1 MTKLILAVQADT
13 TQKAKKIFSATEG
26 WIDIYK
32 IGIDLYTYAGS
43 RLIDYLLHRDAKV
56 FLDLKFCDIPSIV
69 AAAAEVCVR
78 LGVSMFTI
86 HTMGGE
92 VMMKQTVDHLKE
104 YCAKKRI
111 KQPPLVIGVT
121 VLTSI
126 SEREFKNVWGTKS
139 KAGILGQ
146 VLKLSGLAKKCGL
159 DGVVCASKE
168 IEAIKKECGKDF
180 ITVVPGIRVPPS
192 MLSEEERENEMQ
204 NITNDDQ
211 SRIATPAEAAKLGA
225 DYIVI
230 GRPIIRAIDKVS
242 LIEKILQDL
251 KIYSSK

>member
-13 TQKAKKIFSATEG
+13 TQKAKKIISATEG

-32 IGIDLYTYAGS
+32 IGIDLYTHAGS
-43 RLIDYLLHRDAKV
+43 RLIDYLLRRDAKV

-69 AAAAEVCVR
+69 ATSAEVCIR

-92 VMMKQTVDHLKE
+92 AMMKQTVEHVKE
-104 YCAKKRI
+104 YCIKKRI
-111 KQPPLVIGVT
+111 KQPPLIIGVT
-121 VLTSI
+121 ILTSI
-126 SEREFKNVWGTKS
+126 SEKEFKNLWHTKS

-146 VLKLSGLAKKCGL
+146 VVKLAYLAKKCGL
-159 DGVVCASKE
+159 DGVVCATWE

-180 ITVVPGIRVPPS
+180 ITVVPGIRIPPS
-192 MLSEEERENEMQ
+192 MLSQEERENELQ
-204 NITNDDQ
+204 KITNDDQ
-211 SRIATPAEAAKLGA
+211 SRIATPADAAKLGA

-230 GRPIIRAIDKVS
+230 GRPIIRALDKIT
-242 LIEKILQDL
+242 LIEKILEEL
-251 KIYSSK
+251 KIHSS

>member
-26 WIDIYK
+26 WIEIYK
-32 IGIDLYTYAGS
+32 IGIDLYTHAGS
-43 RLIDYLLHRDAKV
+43 RLIDYLLRRDAKV

-69 AAAAEVCVR
+69 ATAAEVCVR

-92 VMMKQTVDHLKE
+92 EMMKQTVERVKE
-104 YCAKKRI
+104 YCVKKRI

-121 VLTSI
+121 ILTSI
-126 SEREFKNVWGTKS
+126 SERDFKNLWHTKS
-139 KAGILGQ
+139 KSGISGQ
-146 VLKLSGLAKKCGL
+146 VLKLACLAKKCGL
-159 DGVVCASKE
+159 DGVVCATSE

-180 ITVVPGIRVPPS
+180 ITVVPGIRIPPS
-192 MLSEEERENEMQ
+192 MLSEEERENELQ
-204 NITNDDQ
+204 KIANDDQ
-211 SRIATPAEAAKLGA
+211 SRIATPADAAKLGA

-230 GRPIIRAIDKVS
+230 GRPIIRALDKIT
-242 LIEKILQDL
+242 LIEKILEEL
-251 KIYSSK
+251 KIHSS